1 LKVRVK
7 TFARFRELV
16 GTDLDVELSE
26 GATVLDGV
34 TRLVSANSAAKE
46 ALLDDNGFIRSH
58 VIVMVNRRR
67 LANRDRE
74 QELLQDGDELA
85 IFPPVAGG

>member
-46 ALLDDNGFIRSH
+46 ALLDENGFIRSH

>member
-16 GTDLDVELSE
+16 GTDLDVELPGGS
-26 GATVLDGV
+26 TVLDGV

-46 ALLDDNGFIRSH
+46 ALLDENGTIRSH